1 MCLYKKHFLPKRAT
15 KDIPVYKALTEIP
28 NSCMVTPYMK
38 MPIKF
43 NTVIK
48 AGKEGFWKSVFDEW
62 KVEGGF
68 IHSYTNLY
76 TAKKMQ
82 DNNETIFRAIIPK
95 WSLYFIGENHEI
107 ASTKLII
114 TTESCEPWI

>member
-15 KDIPVYKALTEIP
+15 KDISVYKALTEIP

-43 NTVIK
+43 DTVIK
-48 AGKEGFWKSVFDEW
+48 AGKEGFWKSIFDTW
-62 KVEGGF
+62 TVGRGF
-68 IHSYTNLY
+68 IHSYTDLFI
-76 TAKKMQ
+76 ARI
-82 DNNETIFRAIIPK
+82 NENRHDTIFKAIIPK
-95 WSLYFIGENHEI
+95 GSLYYIGERNEI

-114 TTESCEPWI
+114 TTESCEPWT